1 MIAKGAGFALNHLH
15 SLAAD
20 PHNSPGAARQRMT
33 GRGKTLW
40 VLAVTTL
47 AGAAAA
53 VLAEWRAHAPRLPER
68 TSYEALPA
76 AFGTA
81 LQAAR
86 QKVLSDGFA
95 AADVREL
102 ARLYQANRLDGEA
115 RACYAIL
122 GRSAPGLGARDHYY
136 LADMA
141 ASQGDLEQAEVELR
155 EATTLDNYLPAH
167 LELGEVLLKSGKP
180 LDAAK
185 EYEATLALVPRQ
197 PQAMFGLARLDL
209 LKGDDTRAIARLE
222 ELLTAHPEMTS
233 GAALLAQ
240 IFDRR
245 GEKERAELMGK
256 WAREKP
262 EPLPEDP
269 WMDALLAYSFDI
281 QRLSLKFEEYL
292 TSGEIDHAVPLL
304 GRVEELDPKS
314 PIPQLL
320 RGWSEARDHN
330 DAEAVR
336 QYRMALDK
344 GGDPER
350 ICPYMVQSLIALDRV
365 ADAESLMAEFYA
377 KKPDSVPLLISY
389 ADVAV
394 RRGDNAMAKT
404 LLRKVLVKEPY
415 RFAANMNLAKILWA
429 DGERD
434 EAAACLER
442 AAKVSS
448 SDIPSRALL
457 AEYHLARAQPLLAI
471 PYLEQALTQALPGMP
486 GTANLQAMLYGAYI
500 QAGDSDES
508 KAEAATIYDKAT
520 RLGPSNPVAF
530 ARRAAACAATRDFG
544 GAAQALE
551 KLETLQPGNPT
562 VYLSLGDVLY
572 QAGDA
577 GKARS
582 QWQKALDLTSTRS
595 AALRDAIRARLTGPV
610 TEDTFR

>member
-1 MIAKGAGFALNHLH
+1 
-15 SLAAD
+15 
-20 PHNSPGAARQRMT
+20 MT
-33 GRGKTLW
+33 GRGKILW
-40 VLAVTTL
+40 AIGVLSL

-68 TSYEALPA
+68 TRYENMAP

-81 LQAAR
+81 LLAAR
-86 QKVLSDGFA
+86 EKVLAGSFNAGDI
-95 AADVREL
+95 REL
-102 ARLYQANRLDGEA
+102 ARLYQANRLNDEA

-122 GRSAPGLGARDHYY
+122 GKTAPGLTAKDHYY
-136 LADMA
+136 LADIA
-141 ASQGDLEQAEVELR
+141 AYQGDLERAEAELR
-155 EATTLDNYLPAH
+155 AATALDNYLPAH
-167 LELGEVLLKSGKP
+167 LALGEVLFKAGRP

-185 EYEATLALVPRQ
+185 EYEVILGLVPHQ
-197 PQAMFGLARLDL
+197 PQAMFGLARTDL

-240 IFDRR
+240 VFERR
-245 GEKERAELMGK
+245 GERERAELMGK
-256 WAREKP
+256 WARQKP

-269 WMDALLAYSFDI
+269 WMDALLGYSFDI

-320 RGWSEARDHN
+320 RGWSQARDHN

-350 ICPYMVQSLIALDRV
+350 ICPYMVQSLIALGRV
-365 ADAESLMAEFYA
+365 DDAESLMAEFYA

-389 ADVAV
+389 SDVAV
-394 RRGDNAMAKT
+394 RKGDNAKAKE
-404 LLRKVLVKEPY
+404 LLRKVLVKEPF

-442 AAKVSS
+442 AAKVSA

-457 AEYHLARAQPLLAI
+457 AEYYLAKSEPLSAI
-471 PYLEQALTQALPGMP
+471 PHLEQALDQAPPGMT
-486 GTANLQAMLYGAYI
+486 GTANLQAMLYTAYI
-500 QAGDSDES
+500 QAGEASDSKGDT
-508 KAEAATIYDKAT
+508 AAAGAFYDKAIV
-520 RLGPSNPVAF
+520 LGPSNPVGL
-530 ARRAAACAATRDFG
+530 ARKAASCAAARDFK
-544 GAAQALE
+544 GAAEALARLQA
-551 KLETLQPGNPT
+551 LQPGNPT
-562 VYLSLGDVLY
+562 IYLSLGDVLY
-572 QAGDA
+572 QSGDA
-577 GKARS
+577 ARARS
-582 QWQKALDLTSTRS
+582 EWQKALDLTSSRNI
-595 AALRDAIRARLTGPV
+595 ALREAIRSRLTGPI
-610 TEDTFR
+610 TDDTFR